1 MSNQTTTH
9 RTAGPAPAPTPD
21 PAPSPASAP
30 DARESGIDGLA
41 HLVDDLAH
49 AMATTPEAVL
59 AGMSDDVLNALFL
72 LHVPEQPGHGPESGD
87 APEPGRNR
95 GTG

>member
-9 RTAGPAPAPTPD
+9 HGPVGPAPG
-21 PAPSPASAP
+21 PAPGAQ
-30 DARESGIDGLA
+30 ETGIDGLA

-59 AGMSDDVLNALFL
+59 AGMSDDVLNALFR
-72 LHVPEQPGHGPESGD
+72 LHVRQEPAHGPRSDGVL
-87 APEPGRNR
+87 EPGQNR
-95 GTG
+95 VTR

>member
-1 MSNQTTTH
+1 MFMSNQTTAH
-9 RTAGPAPAPTPD
+9 RHAADHHGPARPAAPD
-21 PAPSPASAP
+21 PQ
-30 DARESGIDGLA
+30 ESGIDGLA

-72 LHVPEQPGHGPESGD
+72 LHVLGGPG
-87 APEPGRNR
+87 EPGRNR
-95 GTG
+95 ATTE

>member
-1 MSNQTTTH
+1 MSNQTTTTH
-9 RTAGPAPAPTPD
+9 RDAGDHHRPADPAPAP
-21 PAPSPASAP
+21 AP
-30 DARESGIDGLA
+30 RRQESGIDGLA

-72 LHVPEQPGHGPESGD
+72 LHLQEGPGDGPGSGG
-87 APEPGRNR
+87 APEPGRAP
-95 GTG
+95 GVG

>member
-9 RTAGPAPAPTPD
+9 HGPAGPGPGSGPQET
-21 PAPSPASAP
+21 
-30 DARESGIDGLA
+30 GIDGLA

-59 AGMSDDVLNALFL
+59 AGMSDDVLNALFR
-72 LHVPEQPGHGPESGD
+72 LHVQAEPAHGPRPDGVL
-87 APEPGRNR
+87 EPGRNR
-95 GTG
+95 ATR